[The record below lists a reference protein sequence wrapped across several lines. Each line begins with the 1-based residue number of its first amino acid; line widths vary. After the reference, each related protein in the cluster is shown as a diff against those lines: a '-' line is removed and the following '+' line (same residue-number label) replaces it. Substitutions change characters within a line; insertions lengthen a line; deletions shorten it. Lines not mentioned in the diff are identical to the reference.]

1 MKSTSGAYYIGLDH
15 VRALAALL
23 VFSWHFLPFCAPPA
37 QEVSPL
43 LSLFVQGHTGV
54 SLFMCL
60 SGYLFA
66 KLLDDG
72 VINWRA
78 FWTNRALRL
87 LPLLLFVILVKA
99 VLVLTGDGKIS
110 GYIKD
115 CLKGVFQPTLPNGG
129 WSITVEFHFY
139 LLLPVFLV
147 LLKRSKRLFL
157 LLLPVFILVRLLLYL
172 HYGTVQNLAYMT
184 ILGRVDQF
192 ALGIF
197 AFHIQSVFVKRHI
210 VAAATMVLFL
220 SFHAFF
226 HAAGGFQGDPRSEFL
241 PPLWIV
247 MTTIEGVAYSVL
259 IAWYDSSF
267 QHSAGPISRFIGLL
281 GTYSYSNYLLHPFF
295 VPHIGRV
302 FSRFM
307 YLGGMNMRI
316 LASVLAFV
324 SMVPVTYLSYRFIES
339 PFLKFRR
346 RYIQRFTPAAPPVS

>member
-15 VRALAALL
+15 IRALAASL
-23 VFSWHFLPFCAPPA
+23 VFCWHFIPFCGPTAA
-37 QEVSPL
+37 EATPL
-43 LSLFVQGHTGV
+43 FSLFVQGHTGV

-66 KLLDDG
+66 KLLDG
-72 VINWRA
+72 GAINWRA
-78 FWTNRALRL
+78 FWANRVLRL

-99 VLVLTGDGKIS
+99 ALVLTGDGKIS

-157 LLLPVFILVRLLLYL
+157 LLLPVFIIVRLLIYL

-197 AFHIQSVFVKRHI
+197 AFHIRHVFAKRHI
-210 VAAATMVLFL
+210 VAAVTAVLFV
-220 SFHAFF
+220 SFYAFF
-226 HAAGGFQGDPRSEFL
+226 HASGGFQGDPRSEFL

-247 MTTIEGVAYSVL
+247 MTTIEGIAYSIC

-267 QHSAGPISRFIGLL
+267 QHSTGPVSRFIALL

-295 VPHIGRV
+295 VPHIGKV
-302 FSRFM
+302 FSSLVD
-307 YLGGMNMRI
+307 LGDMNARV
-316 LASVLAFV
+316 LASVLAYLC
-324 SMVPVTYLSYRFIES
+324 MVPVTYLSYRFIES
-339 PFLKFRR
+339 PFLKYRR
-346 RYIQRFTPAAPPVS
+346 RYIQRFAAATPPVS